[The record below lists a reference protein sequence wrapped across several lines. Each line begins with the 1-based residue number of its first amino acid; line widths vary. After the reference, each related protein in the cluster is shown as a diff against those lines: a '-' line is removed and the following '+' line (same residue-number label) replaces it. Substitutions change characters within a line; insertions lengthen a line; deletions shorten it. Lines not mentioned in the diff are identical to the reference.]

1 VRPRVRM
8 LLFLV
13 AYLANSEH
21 KSGDEPM
28 IAPRL
33 VTPVPVPSEVPVA
46 GVDALPGEG
55 DEAGTATVEPSAAA
69 SQKPL
74 EEELATIDAWEIV
87 NADDIRAAVSEAS

>member
-1 VRPRVRM
+1 M

-33 VTPVPVPSEVPVA
+33 VTPVPVPSGVA
-46 GVDALPGEG
+46 VARVDAMPGEG
-55 DEAGTATVEPSAAA
+55 DEAGTPTVEPSAAA
-69 SQKPL
+69 SQKLL
-74 EEELATIDAWEIV
+74 EEELATIDAGEIV
-87 NADDIRAAVSEAS
+87 NAGDIRACVCEAS